1 MQNRNYL
8 FSVSSCIAAFTYPS
22 DGLIPKYSQVING
35 LSTGNVYEVKNAN
48 HIEVRNMS
56 YLGPNGDNTK
66 AEFNKIWSNRPENDF
81 FLTPVR

>member
-8 FSVSSCIAAFTYPS
+8 FSVSSCLAAFTYPS
-22 DGLIPKYSQVING
+22 DGLIPKYTQVING

-56 YLGPNGDNTK
+56 QSPGGDNTRAK
-66 AEFNKIWSNRPENDF
+66 FNEVWVREDWFK
-81 FLTPVR
+81 TPIR

>member
-1 MQNRNYL
+1 MQNRNHSL
-8 FSVSSCIAAFTYPS
+8 SVSSSTAAVSYPS

-66 AEFNKIWSNRPENDF
+66 DEFNKIWTRLPENDF
-81 FLTPVR
+81 FRTPTR